1 MMMIIFF
8 NFILFFIQRNFT
20 FENLIVE
27 WINKIES
34 VLLTQ
39 KNIQNLFEKKNV
51 YAIHLQLKY
60 GTKKKKKIT
69 RFVILCFFPLYLFL
83 WMLLL
88 SCNPTYGTRRLIAVI
103 SFLGSKLLQKS
114 VKRFLK
120 TVNKMRM
127 KHQHCLESF
136 SLRQ

>member
-39 KNIQNLFEKKNV
+39 KNIQNLLEKKKCLCDPSAVEIWN
-51 YAIHLQLKY
+51 
-60 GTKKKKKIT
+60 KKEKENHSVCYSVLFFPSI
-69 RFVILCFFPLYLFL
+69 FFFECFFCPA
-83 WMLLL
+83 
-88 SCNPTYGTRRLIAVI
+88 I
-103 SFLGSKLLQKS
+103 Q
-114 VKRFLK
+114 
-120 TVNKMRM
+120 RM
-127 KHQHCLESF
+127 E
-136 SLRQ
+136 RGG

>member
-39 KNIQNLFEKKNV
+39 KNIQNLLKKKNV

-60 GTKKKKKIT
+60 GT
-69 RFVILCFFPLYLFL
+69 
-83 WMLLL
+83 
-88 SCNPTYGTRRLIAVI
+88 
-103 SFLGSKLLQKS
+103 
-114 VKRFLK
+114 
-120 TVNKMRM
+120 
-127 KHQHCLESF
+127 
-136 SLRQ
+136 